1 MAGGLLREDA
11 VALKQFR
18 RIPSSGQ
25 AQKENQQSG
34 AKARKVAPKAV
45 KAKAAAKGAKRPPA
59 VKAAKRP
66 APKKAAKPI
75 GRRVAEIV
83 TAATRASVDLES
95 AAGRIE
101 RAAVRKVGEVAA
113 RATRAVAAAV
123 APSPKIPSYDEL
135 PVRAGAP
142 AGAAWGVFGDDD
154 EVGTI
159 NLLTPERVIAAAASI
174 RSGKVF
180 ALNLPINIPDPPL
193 FTRGKHTHT
202 VKIFPNAE
210 FVLDDYLDNFY
221 PQASSQW
228 DALAHVKHPVHG
240 AYNGIP
246 DNQITGRG
254 GMRLGID
261 NLARRGIAGR
271 GVLAD
276 VARYYDRIG
285 KSINFTKA
293 ESIPLDDVQ
302 ATLEDEG
309 VALRAGDIL
318 LIRIGWTK
326 FYLSASAEIKAELA
340 KETVVPG
347 IEGSERT
354 ARWLWDN
361 HLAAVASD
369 SPALE
374 ALPKTAGNEMEF
386 LHFHMLAFFGMPIGE
401 MWNLEGLAE
410 DCAADGR
417 YDFFLTSAPLNVPG
431 GVGSPPNAL
440 AIK

>member
-1 MAGGLLREDA
+1 MAKPKKKMKKA
-11 VALKQFR
+11 A
-18 RIPSSGQ
+18 P
-25 AQKENQQSG
+25 
-34 AKARKVAPKAV
+34 KARKAAPKAV
-45 KAKAAAKGAKRPPA
+45 KRKKPAAKAVKRAVA
-59 VKAAKRP
+59 VKAAKP
-66 APKKAAKPI
+66 AKKI
-75 GRRVAEIV
+75 SGRKVADVV
-83 TAATRASVDLES
+83 TATTRASVDLES
-95 AAGRIE
+95 SIGRME
-101 RAAVRKVGEVAA
+101 RAAVRKVGEIAA
-113 RATRAVAAAV
+113 RATRAVRDAI
-123 APSPKIPSYDEL
+123 SPPIKLPSYDEL

-159 NLLTPERVIAAAASI
+159 NLLTPERVIAATSSI
-174 RSGKVF
+174 RTGKVF

-210 FVLDDYLDNFY
+210 FVLDDFLDNFY

-228 DALAHVKHPVHG
+228 DALAHVKHPIHG

-246 DNQITGRG
+246 DNQMTGRG

-276 VARYYDRIG
+276 VARYHERVG
-285 KSINFTKA
+285 KSIDFTTAK
-293 ESIPLDDVQ
+293 SIPLEDVQ
-302 ATLEDEG
+302 AALEDEG
-309 VALRAGDIL
+309 VELRAGDIL
-318 LIRIGWTK
+318 LVRIGWTK
-326 FYLSASAEIKAELA
+326 FYLSASDEIKAELA

-354 ARWLWDN
+354 ARWLWNN

-374 ALPKTAGNEMEF
+374 ALPKPAGEEAEF

-401 MWNLEGLAE
+401 MWNLEGLAD
-410 DCAADGR
+410 DCAADGD
-417 YDFFLTSAPLNVPG
+417 YDFFLTSAPLNIPG

>member
-1 MAGGLLREDA
+1 MAKSKKKIKKASR
-11 VALKQFR
+11 Q
-18 RIPSSGQ
+18 
-25 AQKENQQSG
+25 
-34 AKARKVAPKAV
+34 ARKVPPQA
-45 KAKAAAKGAKRPPA
+45 AKGRPAASKGAKRA
-59 VKAAKRP
+59 LAMKAAKGQ
-66 APKKAAKPI
+66 APKKSAKPI
-75 GRRVAEIV
+75 VSHAAEIV
-83 TAATRASVDLES
+83 TAATRASVNIES
-95 AAGRIE
+95 AAGRMQ

-113 RATRAVAAAV
+113 KATRAMARVVAH
-123 APSPKIPSYDEL
+123 SPKIPAYDDL

-180 ALNLPINIPDPPL
+180 AMNLPINIPDPPL

-202 VKIFPNAE
+202 IKIFPNAD

-221 PQASSQW
+221 PQSSSQW
-228 DALAHVKHPVHG
+228 DALAHVKHPIFG

-246 DNQITGRG
+246 DNQMTGRG

-276 VARYYDRIG
+276 LARYYDRVG
-285 KSINFTKA
+285 KSIDFTQNK
-293 ESIPLDDVQ
+293 SIPLDDVQ
-302 ATLEDEG
+302 ATLEEEG
-309 VALRAGDIL
+309 VALRTGDIL

-326 FYLSASAEIKAELA
+326 FYLSASQEIKAELA

-347 IEGSERT
+347 IEASERT

-374 ALPKTAGNEMEF
+374 ALPKPAGEETEF
-386 LHFHMLAFFGMPIGE
+386 LHFRMLAFFGMPIGE
-401 MWNLEGLAE
+401 MWNLEALAE

-431 GVGSPPNAL
+431 GIGSPPNAL

>member
-1 MAGGLLREDA
+1 VVKPTKNTGKA
-11 VALKQFR
+11 ALKSR
-18 RIPSSGQ
+18 
-25 AQKENQQSG
+25 
-34 AKARKVAPKAV
+34 KAAPKAV
-45 KAKAAAKGAKRPPA
+45 KGKKDASKGAKRK
-59 VKAAKRP
+59 VP
-66 APKKAAKPI
+66 APSKIAKQLE
-75 GRRVAEIV
+75 RKVAEVV

-95 AAGRIE
+95 AFGRME
-101 RAAVRKVGEVAA
+101 RAAVLKVGEVAA
-113 RATRAVAAAV
+113 RLTRTVAEAVV
-123 APSPKIPSYDEL
+123 HSPKIPSYDEL
-135 PVRAGAP
+135 PVRKGAP

-159 NLLTPERVIAAAASI
+159 NLLTPERVVEASYSI

-202 VKIFPNAE
+202 VKIFPTAD

-228 DALAHVKHPVHG
+228 DALAHVKHPIHG

-246 DNQITGRG
+246 DNQMTGRG

-285 KSINFTKA
+285 KSIDFTKA
-293 ESIPLDDVQ
+293 KSIPLADVQ

-309 VALRAGDIL
+309 VELRAGDIL

-326 FYLSASAEIKAELA
+326 FYLSASEELKAELA

-347 IEGSERT
+347 IEGGERT

-374 ALPKTAGNEMEF
+374 ALPKPAGEEMEF

-410 DCAADGR
+410 DCAADER
-417 YDFFLTSAPLNVPG
+417 YEFFLTSAPLNVPG

>member
-1 MAGGLLREDA
+1 MAKPKKKIKKA
-11 VALKQFR
+11 A
-18 RIPSSGQ
+18 P
-25 AQKENQQSG
+25 
-34 AKARKVAPKAV
+34 KARKVAPKAV
-45 KAKAAAKGAKRPPA
+45 KRKKPKA
-59 VKAAKRP
+59 VKRP
-66 APKKAAKPI
+66 APKKSAKPM
-75 GRRVAEIV
+75 RDRVAEVV
-83 TAATRASVDLES
+83 TAATRASIDLES

-113 RATRAVAAAV
+113 RATRAVRSAMSHA
-123 APSPKIPSYDEL
+123 PKIPSYDEL

-159 NLLTPERVIAAAASI
+159 NLLTPDRVVAATSSI
-174 RSGKVF
+174 RTGKVF

-202 VKIFPNAE
+202 VKIFPGAE
-210 FVLDDYLDNFY
+210 FVLDDFLDNFY

-246 DNQITGRG
+246 DIQMTGRG
-254 GMRLGID
+254 GTRLGID

-276 VARYYDRIG
+276 VARYYDRVG

-293 ESIPLDDVQ
+293 ESIPLDDVK
-302 ATLEDEG
+302 AALEDEG
-309 VALRAGDIL
+309 VEVQTGDIL

-326 FYLSASAEIKAELA
+326 FYLSASAAIKEELS

-401 MWNLEGLAE
+401 MWNLESLAE
-410 DCAADGR
+410 DCAADGN
-417 YDFFLTSAPLNVPG
+417 YDFFLTSAPLNIPG

>member
-1 MAGGLLREDA
+1 MA
-11 VALKQFR
+11 K
-18 RIPSSGQ
+18 
-25 AQKENQQSG
+25 KKMK
-34 AKARKVAPKAV
+34 KAAPKSRKIAPKAV
-45 KAKAAAKGAKRPPA
+45 KRKKPA
-59 VKAAKRP
+59 SK
-66 APKKAAKPI
+66 APKPAKKTTPKKSAKPI
-75 GRRVAEIV
+75 GRRVADVV
-83 TAATRASVDLES
+83 TAATRASVDFES
-95 AAGRIE
+95 AAGRME

-113 RATRAVAAAV
+113 RATRAVKDAV
-123 APSPKIPSYDEL
+123 ARSPKIPSYSEL

-142 AGAAWGVFGDDD
+142 AGAAWGVFGDND

-159 NLLTPERVIAAAASI
+159 NLLTPERVIAAADSI

-202 VKIFPNAE
+202 VKIFPTAE
-210 FVLDDYLDNFY
+210 FVLDDFLDNFY

-228 DALAHVKHPVHG
+228 DALAHVKHPIHG

-246 DNQITGRG
+246 DIEMTGRG
-254 GMRLGID
+254 GTRLGID

-276 VARYYDRIG
+276 VARYYDRVG
-285 KSINFTKA
+285 KSIDFTRA

-302 ATLEDEG
+302 ATLEEEG

-326 FYLSASAEIKAELA
+326 FYLSASDTIKEELS

-374 ALPKTAGNEMEF
+374 ALPKPAGEEMEF

-417 YDFFLTSAPLNVPG
+417 YDFFLTSAPLNIPG

>member
-1 MAGGLLREDA
+1 MA
-11 VALKQFR
+11 K
-18 RIPSSGQ
+18 
-25 AQKENQQSG
+25 
-34 AKARKVAPKAV
+34 PK
-45 KAKAAAKGAKRPPA
+45 KPI
-59 VKAAKRP
+59 
-66 APKKAAKPI
+66 KKAAKSRKTAVKA
-75 GRRVAEIV
+75 GRKKVAAKSKKPMRRKVASMV
-83 TAATRASVDLES
+83 TAATRKAVDIES
-95 AAGRIE
+95 AAVQMQRS
-101 RAAVRKVGEVAA
+101 AVLKVAK
-113 RATRAVAAAV
+113 VAAAAAKAVSGAV
-123 APSPKIPSYDEL
+123 AGLKLPAYSEL
-135 PVRAGAP
+135 PVRKGAP

-159 NLLTPERVIAAAASI
+159 NLMTPERVVAAVSSI

-180 ALNLPINIPDPPL
+180 ALNLPINIPDPPI
-193 FTRGKHTHT
+193 FTRGRHTHT
-202 VKIFPNAE
+202 VKIFPGAE

-276 VARYYDRIG
+276 IARYYDRIG
-285 KSINFTKA
+285 KRINFTKA
-293 ESIPLDDVQ
+293 ESIPLEDLQ
-302 ATLEDEG
+302 ATLKESG
-309 VALRAGDIL
+309 VTLRAGDVL

-326 FYLSASAEIKAELA
+326 FYLSASEEIKAELA
-340 KETVVPG
+340 RETVVPG

-374 ALPKTAGNEMEF
+374 ALPKAAGNEMEF

-401 MWNLEGLAE
+401 MWNLESLAE

>member
-1 MAGGLLREDA
+1 MAKPKKPIRKAAPKSRKTNPKAGKKK
-11 VALKQFR
+11 VA
-18 RIPSSGQ
+18 
-25 AQKENQQSG
+25 
-34 AKARKVAPKAV
+34 AKSTKPMRRKVASM
-45 KAKAAAKGAKRPPA
+45 
-59 VKAAKRP
+59 
-66 APKKAAKPI
+66 
-75 GRRVAEIV
+75 V
-83 TAATRASVDLES
+83 TAATRKAVDIES
-95 AAGRIE
+95 AAVQMQRS
-101 RAAVRKVGEVAA
+101 AVLKVAK
-113 RATRAVAAAV
+113 VAAAAAKAVSGAV
-123 APSPKIPSYDEL
+123 ASGPKLPRYSEL
-135 PVRAGAP
+135 PVRKGAP
-142 AGAAWGVFGDDD
+142 KGAAWGVFGDDD

-159 NLLTPERVIAAAASI
+159 NLMTPERVVAAVSSI
-174 RSGKVF
+174 RSGRVF
-180 ALNLPINIPDPPL
+180 ALNLPINIPDPPI
-193 FTRGKHTHT
+193 FTRGKHKHT
-202 VKIFPNAE
+202 VKIFPGAD

-285 KSINFTKA
+285 KKINFTKP
-293 ESIPLDDVQ
+293 ESIPLEDVQ
-302 ATLEDEG
+302 ETLIQDG
-309 VALRAGDIL
+309 VTLRTGDVL
-318 LIRIGWTK
+318 LIRIGWTR
-326 FYLSASAEIKAELA
+326 FYMSASAEVKADLA
-340 KETVVPG
+340 RETVVPG

-374 ALPKTAGNEMEF
+374 ALPKAAGNEMEF

-401 MWNLEGLAE
+401 MWNLESLAE

>member
-1 MAGGLLREDA
+1 MAKPKKKT
-11 VALKQFR
+11 V
-18 RIPSSGQ
+18 
-25 AQKENQQSG
+25 
-34 AKARKVAPKAV
+34 KAAAESRKVAPKAAEG
-45 KAKAAAKGAKRPPA
+45 KKAASKGVKLAVA

-66 APKKAAKPI
+66 APKKIARQIERK
-75 GRRVAEIV
+75 VADV
-83 TAATRASVDLES
+83 MTAAARASVDLES
-95 AAGRIE
+95 AVGRME
-101 RAAVRKVGEVAA
+101 RAAVLKVGEVAA
-113 RATRAVAAAV
+113 RVTRAVVEALAH
-123 APSPKIPSYDEL
+123 SPKIPSYDDL
-135 PVRAGAP
+135 PVRQGAP

-159 NLLTPERVIAAAASI
+159 NLLTPERVLAAASSI

-202 VKIFPNAE
+202 VKIFPTAE

-228 DALAHVKHPVHG
+228 DALAHVKHPMYG

-246 DNQITGRG
+246 DKEITGRG

-276 VARYYDRIG
+276 VARYYERVG
-285 KSINFTKA
+285 KSIDFTKA
-293 ESIPLDDVQ
+293 ESIPLADVQ
-302 ATLEDEG
+302 ATLEDED

-326 FYLSASAEIKAELA
+326 FYLSASEEIKAELA

-374 ALPKTAGNEMEF
+374 ALPKPAGEEMEF

>member
-1 MAGGLLREDA
+1 MAKSKPTKSAG
-11 VALKQFR
+11 
-18 RIPSSGQ
+18 
-25 AQKENQQSG
+25 
-34 AKARKVAPKAV
+34 
-45 KAKAAAKGAKRPPA
+45 
-59 VKAAKRP
+59 
-66 APKKAAKPI
+66 KKAAKAKL
-75 GRRVAEIV
+75 R
-83 TAATRASVDLES
+83 LKS
-95 AAGRIE
+95 AAHATASKKSAKSPALR
-101 RAAVRKVGEVAA
+101 RPPAPAA
-113 RATRAVAAAV
+113 
-123 APSPKIPSYDEL
+123 PKLPRYDEL

-142 AGAAWGVFGDDD
+142 QGAAWGVFGDSD

-159 NLLTPERVIAAAASI
+159 NLLSPERVRAAAGSI

-228 DALAHVKHPVHG
+228 DALCHVKDPMLG

-246 DNQITGRG
+246 DREITGRG
-254 GMRLGID
+254 GTRLGFD

-276 VARYYDRIG
+276 IARHYDRIG
-285 KSINFTKA
+285 RTLNYTQA
-293 ESIPLDDVQ
+293 ESIPLEDLE
-302 ATLEDEG
+302 ATLSAQK
-309 VALRAGDIL
+309 VKLQAGDIL
-318 LIRIGWTK
+318 LIRIGWTS
-326 FYLSASAEIKAELA
+326 FYLSASEETKAELA
-340 KETVVPG
+340 RETVVPG
-347 IEGSERT
+347 IEGTSRV
-354 ARWLWDN
+354 ARWIWDH

-374 ALPKTAGNEMEF
+374 ALPKGEGDDF
-386 LHFHMLAFFGMPIGE
+386 LHFHMLSFFGMPIGE

>member
-1 MAGGLLREDA
+1 MAKPKKKMKKA
-11 VALKQFR
+11 A
-18 RIPSSGQ
+18 P
-25 AQKENQQSG
+25 
-34 AKARKVAPKAV
+34 KARKAAPKAV
-45 KAKAAAKGAKRPPA
+45 KRKKPAAKAVKRAVA
-59 VKAAKRP
+59 VKAAKP
-66 APKKAAKPI
+66 AKKI
-75 GRRVAEIV
+75 SGRKVADVV
-83 TAATRASVDLES
+83 TATTRASVDLES
-95 AAGRIE
+95 SIGRME
-101 RAAVRKVGEVAA
+101 RAAVRKVGEIAA
-113 RATRAVAAAV
+113 RATRAVRDAI
-123 APSPKIPSYDEL
+123 SPPIKLPSYDEL

-159 NLLTPERVIAAAASI
+159 NLLTPERVIAATSSI
-174 RSGKVF
+174 RTGKVF

-210 FVLDDYLDNFY
+210 FVLDDFLDNFY

-228 DALAHVKHPVHG
+228 DALAHVKHPIHG

-246 DNQITGRG
+246 DNQMTGRG

-276 VARYYDRIG
+276 VARYHERVG
-285 KSINFTKA
+285 KSIDFTTAK
-293 ESIPLDDVQ
+293 SIPLEDVQ
-302 ATLEDEG
+302 AALEDEG
-309 VALRAGDIL
+309 VELRAGDIL
-318 LIRIGWTK
+318 LVRIGWTK
-326 FYLSASAEIKAELA
+326 FYLSASDEIKAELA

-354 ARWLWDN
+354 ARWLWNN

-374 ALPKTAGNEMEF
+374 ALPKPPGEEMEF

-401 MWNLEGLAE
+401 MWNLEGLAD
-410 DCAADGR
+410 DCAADGD
-417 YDFFLTSAPLNVPG
+417 YDFFLTSAPLNIPG

>member
-1 MAGGLLREDA
+1 MAK
-11 VALKQFR
+11 LK
-18 RIPSSGQ
+18 
-25 AQKENQQSG
+25 KKVK
-34 AKARKVAPKAV
+34 KAAPKVAPKAV
-45 KAKAAAKGAKRPPA
+45 KAKKAKAKVVKPVVVA
-59 VKAAKRP
+59 KAAKKP
-66 APKKAAKPI
+66 APKKASKPI
-75 GRRVAEIV
+75 SDTVADLIG
-83 TAATRASVDLES
+83 AATQAAVDFES
-95 AAGRIE
+95 EVGRIQ
-101 RAAVRKVGEVAA
+101 RAAVRTVGEVAVK
-113 RATRAVAAAV
+113 ATRAMKAAV
-123 APSPKIPSYDEL
+123 ATSAEIPSYSEL
-135 PVRAGAP
+135 PIRAGAP

-159 NLLTPERVIAAAASI
+159 NLQTPERVVAAASSI

-193 FTRGKHTHT
+193 FTRGKHSHT
-202 VKIFPNAE
+202 VKIFPNLD

-246 DNQITGRG
+246 DKEITGRG
-254 GMRLGID
+254 GSRLGID

-285 KSINFTKA
+285 KTIDFTTAK
-293 ESIPLDDVQ
+293 SIPLEDVQ
-302 ATLEDEG
+302 AALEDEG
-309 VALRAGDIL
+309 VTLQTGDVL

-326 FYLSASAEIKAELA
+326 FYLSASEEIKEELA
-340 KETVVPG
+340 KETIVPG
-347 IEGSERT
+347 IEGSDRT

-374 ALPKTAGNEMEF
+374 ALPKPPGEEAEF

-401 MWNLEGLAE
+401 MWNLEGLAD
-410 DCAADGR
+410 DCAEDGN
-417 YDFFLTSAPLNVPG
+417 YDFFLTSAPLNIPG
-431 GVGSPPNAL
+431 GIGSPPNAL

>member
-1 MAGGLLREDA
+1 M
-11 VALKQFR
+11 
-18 RIPSSGQ
+18 
-25 AQKENQQSG
+25 
-34 AKARKVAPKAV
+34 
-45 KAKAAAKGAKRPPA
+45 
-59 VKAAKRP
+59 
-66 APKKAAKPI
+66 
-75 GRRVAEIV
+75 
-83 TAATRASVDLES
+83 
-95 AAGRIE
+95 
-101 RAAVRKVGEVAA
+101 
-113 RATRAVAAAV
+113 
-123 APSPKIPSYDEL
+123 

-159 NLLTPERVIAAAASI
+159 NLLTPERVVDAAASI
-174 RSGKVF
+174 RTGKVF
-180 ALNLPINIPDPPL
+180 ALNLSINIPDPPI
-193 FTRGKHTHT
+193 FTREKHKHT
-202 VKIFPNAE
+202 VKIFPGAE

-228 DALAHVKHPVHG
+228 DALAHVKHPIHG

-246 DNQITGRG
+246 DSEITGRG

-276 VARYYDRIG
+276 VARYYDRAG
-285 KSINFTKA
+285 KSIDFSKA
-293 ESIPLDDVQ
+293 QSIPLDDVQ
-302 ATLEDEG
+302 ATLEDAG
-309 VALRAGDIL
+309 VDLQTGDIL

-326 FYLSASAEIKAELA
+326 FYLSASEHVKAELA

-347 IEGSERT
+347 IEGSEAT

-374 ALPKTAGNEMEF
+374 ALPKAAGNEMEF

-401 MWNLEGLAE
+401 MWNLEALAE
-410 DCAADGR
+410 DCANDGR
-417 YDFFLTSAPLNVPG
+417 YDFFLTSAPLNIPG
-431 GVGSPPNAL
+431 GIGSPPNAL

>member
-1 MAGGLLREDA
+1 MA
-11 VALKQFR
+11 KPKKK
-18 RIPSSGQ
+18 I
-25 AQKENQQSG
+25 K
-34 AKARKVAPKAV
+34 KAAPKSRKVAPKAV
-45 KAKAAAKGAKRPPA
+45 KRKT

-66 APKKAAKPI
+66 TPKKSAKPMR
-75 GRRVAEIV
+75 GRVAEVV

-95 AAGRIE
+95 AAGRLE

-113 RATRAVAAAV
+113 RATHAMRSALSHA
-123 APSPKIPSYDEL
+123 PKIPSYDEL

-159 NLLTPERVIAAAASI
+159 NLLTPDRVVAATSSI
-174 RSGKVF
+174 RTGKVF

-202 VKIFPNAE
+202 VKIFPGAE
-210 FVLDDYLDNFY
+210 FVLDDFLDNFY

-246 DNQITGRG
+246 DIEITGRG
-254 GMRLGID
+254 GTRLGID

-276 VARYYDRIG
+276 VARYYDRVG

-293 ESIPLDDVQ
+293 ESIPLDDVK
-302 ATLEDEG
+302 AALEEEG
-309 VALRAGDIL
+309 VELQAGDIL

-326 FYLSASAEIKAELA
+326 FYLSASAHIKEELS

-410 DCAADGR
+410 DCASDGN
-417 YDFFLTSAPLNVPG
+417 YDFFLTSAPLNIPG

>member
-1 MAGGLLREDA
+1 
-11 VALKQFR
+11 VAKPKKS
-18 RIPSSGQ
+18 IKKAAPKSHKT
-25 AQKENQQSG
+25 APKA
-34 AKARKVAPKAV
+34 AKKKTAPKPAKRATPAKSAARAKSAKPITRKVAS
-45 KAKAAAKGAKRPPA
+45 
-59 VKAAKRP
+59 
-66 APKKAAKPI
+66 
-75 GRRVAEIV
+75 IV
-83 TAATRASVDLES
+83 TAATRKAVDIES
-95 AAGRIE
+95 AAVRMQ
-101 RAAVRKVGEVAA
+101 RAAVLKVAEVAA
-113 RATRAVAAAV
+113 AATKAVSHAGSALKLPAF
-123 APSPKIPSYDEL
+123 SEL
-135 PVRAGAP
+135 PIRAGAP
-142 AGAAWGVFGDDD
+142 QGAAWGVFGDDD

-159 NLLTPERVIAAAASI
+159 NLLTPDRVVAAASSI

-202 VKIFPNAE
+202 VKIFPTAE

-246 DNQITGRG
+246 DAEITGRG

-276 VARYYDRIG
+276 VARYYDRVG

-293 ESIPLDDVQ
+293 ESIPLEDVQ
-302 ATLEDEG
+302 ATLEDAG
-309 VALRAGDIL
+309 VTLRPGDVL

-326 FYLSASAEIKAELA
+326 FYLSASAELKEELSR
-340 KETVVPG
+340 ETVVPG
-347 IEGSERT
+347 IEGSERV

-374 ALPKTAGNEMEF
+374 ALPKAAGNEMEF

-401 MWNLEGLAE
+401 MWNLEGLAD
-410 DCAADGR
+410 DCAEDGR
-417 YDFFLTSAPLNVPG
+417 YDFFITSAPLNIPG

>member
-1 MAGGLLREDA
+1 MAK
-11 VALKQFR
+11 LKKKTKKAA
-18 RIPSSGQ
+18 P
-25 AQKENQQSG
+25 
-34 AKARKVAPKAV
+34 KARKVAPKAV
-45 KAKAAAKGAKRPPA
+45 KRKT

-66 APKKAAKPI
+66 APKKSAKPM
-75 GRRVAEIV
+75 GRVAEMV
-83 TAATRASVDLES
+83 TAATRASVDIES
-95 AAGRIE
+95 AAGRME
-101 RAAVRKVGEVAA
+101 RAAVRKIGEVAA
-113 RATRAVAAAV
+113 RATRAFRGAV

-142 AGAAWGVFGDDD
+142 AGAAWGVFGDED

-159 NLLTPERVIAAAASI
+159 NLLTPERVVAATSSI
-174 RSGKVF
+174 RTGKVF

-202 VKIFPNAE
+202 VKIFPGAE
-210 FVLDDYLDNFY
+210 FVLDDFLDNFY

-228 DALAHVKHPVHG
+228 DALAHVKHPIHG

-246 DNQITGRG
+246 DAQMTGRG
-254 GMRLGID
+254 GQRLGID

-276 VARYYDRIG
+276 VARYYDRVG

-293 ESIPLDDVQ
+293 ESIPLDDVK
-302 ATLEDEG
+302 AALEDEG
-309 VALRAGDIL
+309 VELQAGDIL

-326 FYLSASAEIKAELA
+326 FYLSASAAIKEELS
-340 KETVVPG
+340 KETVTPG

-374 ALPKTAGNEMEF
+374 ALPKPAGEEMEF

-410 DCAADGR
+410 DCAADGN
-417 YDFFLTSAPLNVPG
+417 YDFFLTSAPLNIPG

>member
-1 MAGGLLREDA
+1 MAKTKKKTKKA
-11 VALKQFR
+11 A
-18 RIPSSGQ
+18 P
-25 AQKENQQSG
+25 
-34 AKARKVAPKAV
+34 KARKVAPKAV
-45 KAKAAAKGAKRPPA
+45 KRKK

-66 APKKAAKPI
+66 APKKSAKPM
-75 GRRVAEIV
+75 GRRVAEMV
-83 TAATRASVDLES
+83 TAATRASVDIES
-95 AAGRIE
+95 AAGRME
-101 RAAVRKVGEVAA
+101 RAAVRKIGEVAA
-113 RATRAVAAAV
+113 RATRAFRGAV
-123 APSPKIPSYDEL
+123 ASTPNIPSYDQL

-159 NLLTPERVIAAAASI
+159 NLLTPERVVAATSSI
-174 RSGKVF
+174 RTGKVF
-180 ALNLPINIPDPPL
+180 ALNLSINIPDPPL

-202 VKIFPNAE
+202 VKIFPGAE
-210 FVLDDYLDNFY
+210 FVLDDFLDNFY

-228 DALAHVKHPVHG
+228 DALAHVKHPIHG

-246 DNQITGRG
+246 DAQMTGRG
-254 GMRLGID
+254 GTRLGID

-276 VARYYDRIG
+276 VARYYERVG

-293 ESIPLDDVQ
+293 ESIPLDDVK
-302 ATLEDEG
+302 AALEDEG
-309 VALRAGDIL
+309 VELQAGDIL

-326 FYLSASAEIKAELA
+326 FYLSASAAIKEELS
-340 KETVVPG
+340 KETVTPG

-374 ALPKTAGNEMEF
+374 ALPKPAGEEMEF

-401 MWNLEGLAE
+401 MWNLEGLAD
-410 DCAADGR
+410 DCAADGN
-417 YDFFLTSAPLNVPG
+417 YDFFLTSAPLNIPG

>member
-1 MAGGLLREDA
+1 MAKSKKKIRKPA
-11 VALKQFR
+11 
-18 RIPSSGQ
+18 P
-25 AQKENQQSG
+25 
-34 AKARKVAPKAV
+34 KARKVAPKAV
-45 KAKAAAKGAKRPPA
+45 KRTKAKA
-59 VKAAKRP
+59 VKQP
-66 APKKAAKPI
+66 APKKSSKPI
-75 GRRVAEIV
+75 GRRVAEMV
-83 TAATRASVDLES
+83 TAATRASVDFES
-95 AAGRIE
+95 AAGRME

-113 RATRAVAAAV
+113 RATRAMRQAV
-123 APSPKIPSYDEL
+123 ANSPQIPSYDQL

-159 NLLTPERVIAAAASI
+159 NLLTPERVVAATSSI
-174 RSGKVF
+174 RTGKVF

-210 FVLDDYLDNFY
+210 FVLDDFLDNFY

-246 DNQITGRG
+246 DHQMTGRG

-276 VARYYDRIG
+276 VARYYDRVG
-285 KSINFTKA
+285 KTINFTKS
-293 ESIPLDDVQ
+293 ESIPLDDVK
-302 ATLEDEG
+302 AALEDEG
-309 VALRAGDIL
+309 VELQTGDLL

-326 FYLSASAEIKAELA
+326 FYLSASDEIKEELA

-374 ALPKTAGNEMEF
+374 ALPKPAGEEMEF

-401 MWNLEGLAE
+401 MWNLEGLAD
-410 DCAADGR
+410 DCAADGN
-417 YDFFLTSAPLNVPG
+417 YDFFLTSAPLNIPG

>member
-1 MAGGLLREDA
+1 MATR
-11 VALKQFR
+11 KK
-18 RIPSSGQ
+18 SS
-25 AQKENQQSG
+25 
-34 AKARKVAPKAV
+34 KAAPKSRKSAPKA
-45 KAKAAAKGAKRPPA
+45 AKKKSTAKVTKRSVRAKPAKRA
-59 VKAAKRP
+59 VSAKSTKPKAR
-66 APKKAAKPI
+66 
-75 GRRVAEIV
+75 
-83 TAATRASVDLES
+83 
-95 AAGRIE
+95 
-101 RAAVRKVGEVAA
+101 RAASIVRAASGPKV
-113 RATRAVAAAV
+113 
-123 APSPKIPSYDEL
+123 PSYNEL
-135 PVRAGAP
+135 PIRAGAP
-142 AGAAWGVFGDDD
+142 NGAAWGVFGDDD

-159 NLLTPERVIAAAASI
+159 NLMTPDRVVEAASSI
-174 RSGKVF
+174 QSGRVF

-202 VKIFPNAE
+202 VKIFPELE

-228 DALAHVKHPVHG
+228 DALAHVKHPVFG

-246 DNQITGRG
+246 DAQITGRG

-285 KSINFTKA
+285 KSIDFTRA
-293 ESIPLDDVQ
+293 ESIPLEDVQ
-302 ATLEDEG
+302 ATLDEED
-309 VALRAGDIL
+309 VTLRPGDVL

-326 FYLSASAEIKAELA
+326 FYMSASDEIKADLA
-340 KETVVPG
+340 RETVVPG

-354 ARWLWDN
+354 AEWLWDN

-374 ALPKTAGNEMEF
+374 ALPKAAGNEMEF

-410 DCAADGR
+410 DCAEDGR
-417 YDFFLTSAPLNVPG
+417 YDFFITSAPLNVPG

>member
-1 MAGGLLREDA
+1 VDA
-11 VALKQFR
+11 
-18 RIPSSGQ
+18 
-25 AQKENQQSG
+25 
-34 AKARKVAPKAV
+34 
-45 KAKAAAKGAKRPPA
+45 
-59 VKAAKRP
+59 
-66 APKKAAKPI
+66 
-75 GRRVAEIV
+75 
-83 TAATRASVDLES
+83 AS
-95 AAGRIE
+95 
-101 RAAVRKVGEVAA
+101 
-113 RATRAVAAAV
+113 
-123 APSPKIPSYDEL
+123 
-135 PVRAGAP
+135 
-142 AGAAWGVFGDDD
+142 
-154 EVGTI
+154 
-159 NLLTPERVIAAAASI
+159 SI

-193 FTRGKHTHT
+193 FTRGKHSHT
-202 VKIFPNAE
+202 VKIFPNLE

-246 DNQITGRG
+246 DKEITGRG

-285 KSINFTKA
+285 KTIDFITA
-293 ESIPLDDVQ
+293 QSIPLEDVQ
-302 ATLEDEG
+302 AALEEEAVTLQ
-309 VALRAGDIL
+309 AGDIL

-326 FYLSASAEIKAELA
+326 FYLSASDEIKESLA

-347 IEGSERT
+347 IEGSDRT

-374 ALPKTAGNEMEF
+374 ALPKQAGEEDEF

-401 MWNLEGLAE
+401 MWNLEGLAD
-410 DCAADGR
+410 DCAADGN
-417 YDFFLTSAPLNVPG
+417 YDFFLTSAPLNIPG

>member
-1 MAGGLLREDA
+1 M
-11 VALKQFR
+11 
-18 RIPSSGQ
+18 
-25 AQKENQQSG
+25 
-34 AKARKVAPKAV
+34 AKAKKPTKKAAPKSRKTNPKAAKKKVAAKSRKPMRGKVASMVSAAARKSIDIETAAMQMQRSAV
-45 KAKAAAKGAKRPPA
+45 LKVAKVAAAAAKA
-59 VKAAKRP
+59 VS
-66 APKKAAKPI
+66 
-75 GRRVAEIV
+75 G
-83 TAATRASVDLES
+83 
-95 AAGRIE
+95 
-101 RAAVRKVGEVAA
+101 
-113 RATRAVAAAV
+113 AVAGL
-123 APSPKIPSYDEL
+123 KLPSYHEL
-135 PVRAGAP
+135 PVREGAP
-142 AGAAWGVFGDDD
+142 KGAAWGVFGDDD

-159 NLLTPERVIAAAASI
+159 NLMTPERVVAAVSSI

-180 ALNLPINIPDPPL
+180 ALNLPINIPDPPI
-193 FTRGKHTHT
+193 FTRQKHTHT
-202 VKIFPNAE
+202 VKIFPGVD

-285 KSINFTKA
+285 KKIDFTKA
-293 ESIPLDDVQ
+293 ESIPLEDVQ
-302 ATLEDEG
+302 ATLKESG
-309 VALRAGDIL
+309 VTLRAGDVL

-326 FYLSASAEIKAELA
+326 FYLSASAEVKAELA
-340 KETVVPG
+340 RETVVPG

-374 ALPKTAGNEMEF
+374 ALPKAAGNEMEF

-417 YDFFLTSAPLNVPG
+417 YDFFLTSAPLNIPG

>member
-1 MAGGLLREDA
+1 M
-11 VALKQFR
+11 
-18 RIPSSGQ
+18 
-25 AQKENQQSG
+25 
-34 AKARKVAPKAV
+34 
-45 KAKAAAKGAKRPPA
+45 
-59 VKAAKRP
+59 
-66 APKKAAKPI
+66 
-75 GRRVAEIV
+75 
-83 TAATRASVDLES
+83 
-95 AAGRIE
+95 E
-101 RAAVRKVGEVAA
+101 RAAERKVGEVAA
-113 RATRAVAAAV
+113 RATRGLREAV
-123 APSPKIPSYDEL
+123 APSPRIPSYDDL
-135 PVRAGAP
+135 PVRKGAP

-159 NLLTPERVIAAAASI
+159 NLLTPERVIAAVSSI

-193 FTRGKHTHT
+193 FTRGKHKHT
-202 VKIFPNAE
+202 VIPYPGAE
-210 FVLDDYLDNFY
+210 AFVLDDYLDNFY

-228 DALAHVKHPVHG
+228 DALAHVKHPLG

-246 DNQITGRG
+246 DNQMTGRG
-254 GMRLGID
+254 GTRLGID

-276 VARYYDRIG
+276 VARYYDRVG

-302 ATLEDEG
+302 ATLEDAG

-326 FYLSASAEIKAELA
+326 FYLSASAQVKAELA

-374 ALPKTAGNEMEF
+374 ALPKPAGQEMEF

-401 MWNLEGLAE
+401 MWNLEALAE